1 MTGTRPLRYVWWLV
15 SDASGIVALLLVSVS
30 VLLGLAMAAKA
41 ISSPRRRRAAARL
54 HEHVAL
60 ASLASIAVHGLALLG
75 DEWLKPGWRGIVVPF
90 ALSYRPAFTGIGIVA
105 GYLAMLVGPTF
116 YLRRRIGVR
125 RWRALHRATVIV
137 WILSVGH
144 ALGAGSD
151 ASSVVAARG
160 GARAGRSDRLPARR
174 SGVRRARPRWRA
186 CRATGAER
194 APAPRSAGDRLRGH
208 RRSAVAGQFDAKRGA
223 PAGRGLGVDLPS
235 VGLNYRPGD
244 RQPEPCASAVS

>member
-151 ASSVVAARG
+151 ASAFWLRAVVLAPVAPIVYLLVVRVFGARPRA
-160 GARAGRSDRLPARR
+160 GARAVRPAR
-174 SGVRRARPRWRA
+174 SERPRRDQLEIA
-186 CRATGAER
+186 SEATG
-194 APAPRSAGDRLRGH
+194 G
-208 RRSAVAGQFDAKRGA
+208 RR
-223 PAGRGLGVDLPS
+223 
-235 VGLNYRPGD
+235 
-244 RQPEPCASAVS
+244 